1 MNFLPGELY
10 HIYNQGNNKQLIFF
24 SQDNYLY
31 FLKKIRKHIL
41 PFCDL
46 LAYCLLPNNFRLM
59 LHANTKSIG
68 KIKCGAVKMSLLSNG
83 FRILES
89 SYARAINKQECRTGS
104 IFQQNTKLELLTTKS
119 GFASSNSLPLACFK
133 SIHQAPMTSGLA
145 QKMDEWGFSSFNE
158 YMGKASENL
167 CNRILAFNLLNLSS
181 EIFYEE
187 CYSISNLIE
196 L

>member
-46 LAYCLLPNNFRLM
+46 LA
-59 LHANTKSIG
+59 
-68 KIKCGAVKMSLLSNG
+68 VKMSLLSNG

-89 SYARAINKQECRTGS
+89 SYARAINKQESRTGS

-119 GFASSNSLPLACFK
+119 RFSSSNSLPLACFR

-145 QKMDEWGFSSFNE
+145 QKMDEWEFSSFNE

-181 EIFYEE
+181 EIFYKE